1 VTSDKQARANRK
13 NALKSSGPKTPEGKA
28 VVRHNAIE
36 HGLLAREVL
45 LPGEDEEA
53 LNELHEDLIAYFQ
66 PVGKLEN
73 MLVDRIIAA
82 HWRLKRLG
90 RMEAGVFAY
99 QHYEELAERA
109 QLEARTYEGDQ
120 RRSAFLEE
128 VNGFLPT
135 DEQKREEALSKVRE
149 MKAEQDTETAALGG
163 TFIKDAVGA
172 NAFSKLSRY
181 ETAIERS
188 LYKALHELQRLQAA
202 RQAEGN
208 VSPPVAVDVDISGV
222 SAEGL

>member
-1 VTSDKQARANRK
+1 MTSAKKAQANRQ
-13 NALKSSGPKTPEGKA
+13 NVLKSTGPKTPEGKA
-28 VVRHNAIE
+28 SVRRNAIK

-90 RMEAGVFAY
+90 RVEAGIFAY

-109 QLEARTYEGDQ
+109 QLETRTYEGDQ
-120 RRSAFLEE
+120 RLSAFLEE
-128 VNGFLPT
+128 VNSFVPT

-149 MKAEQDTETAALGG
+149 MQANQDTDTAALGG
-163 TFIKDAVGA
+163 TFIKDAAGA

-181 ETAIERS
+181 ETGIERS
-188 LYKALHELQRLQAA
+188 LYKALHELQRIQAA
-202 RQAEGN
+202 RRAEGN
-208 VSPPVAVDVDISGV
+208 VVPPLVVDVDVSGV
-222 SAEGL
+222 STGDL